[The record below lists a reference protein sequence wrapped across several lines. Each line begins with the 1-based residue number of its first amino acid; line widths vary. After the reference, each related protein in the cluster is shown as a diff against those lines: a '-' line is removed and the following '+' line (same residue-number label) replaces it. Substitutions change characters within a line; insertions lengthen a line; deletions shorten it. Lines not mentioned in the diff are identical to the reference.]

1 MELETCLCI
10 HAGAYLIID
19 CFFLVGVYS
28 LLKTLLENVL
38 KKTEKKKK
46 EEPQPPRS
54 LFLPRSPANP
64 AGQLTPLGPAAA
76 AQLCRAG
83 ALISLSL
90 FFFHRLLDPLFSS
103 R

>member
-38 KKTEKKKK
+38 KKNRKEKEGKN
-46 EEPQPPRS
+46 PSHP
-54 LFLPRSPANP
+54 SPFSSSA
-64 AGQLTPLGPAAA
+64 AQLTPQA
-76 AQLCRAG
+76 
-83 ALISLSL
+83 S
-90 FFFHRLLDPLFSS
+90 
-103 R
+103 